1 MELGTFIKWALDISA
16 FIAVYLI
23 VVVSLNFQYGYTGIP
38 NFGLAYSV
46 AGGAYVTG
54 ALAGRI
60 AMWCYGVGAGLD
72 YIDENSFIISMVNE
86 RIAHDPAG
94 GILLFLTVILLVI
107 VINAFLGFIAAYPA
121 IRLKADYLIMTLIAM
136 AEAIRVI
143 GLRYYPLVGGTY
155 WVHVPDFFAWTGPMR
170 TYVVIGIMIGTA
182 ILMFLLIQMFSTSP
196 FGRLVRAVRENEITA
211 EALGKD
217 VVKLKIKVVVIGAVI
232 ASIAG
237 FMWSLYTEVVLSAAY
252 TRTDWTFWPWLM
264 LMIGGKG
271 NNVGAAIG
279 TIVIMV
285 VRRFVTYYKH
295 DIEEFIPFSVIWLE
309 QIMLGLLLIFIIM
322 FRPQGLI
329 PEKPTKVRGIKDYGK
344 IFEKVKEKLVRK
356 EGD

>member
-196 FGRLVRAVRENEITA
+196 FGRLIRAVRENEITA